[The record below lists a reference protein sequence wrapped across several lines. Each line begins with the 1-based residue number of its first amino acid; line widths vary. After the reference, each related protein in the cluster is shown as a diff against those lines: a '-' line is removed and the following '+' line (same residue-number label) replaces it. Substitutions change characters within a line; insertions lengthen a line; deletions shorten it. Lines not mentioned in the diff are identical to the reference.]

1 MNPSVYVETSVHP
14 KNYWRLT
21 MIDDPIVNEIRQISR
36 AYAEQFNFDL
46 HAICEDLRRQERA
59 SNREFRTPSQ
69 ANVDRI
75 VTQTANEKQA
85 GI

>member
-1 MNPSVYVETSVHP
+1 
-14 KNYWRLT
+14 

-46 HAICEDLRRQERA
+46 HAICEDLRRQERE

-69 ANVDRI
+69 ANAYR
-75 VTQTANEKQA
+75 TAAQTDHGKPA
-85 GI
+85 GV

>member
-1 MNPSVYVETSVHP
+1 
-14 KNYWRLT
+14 

-59 SNREFRTPSQ
+59 SNQEFRTPSQ
-69 ANVDRI
+69 ANVDWTA
-75 VTQTANEKQA
+75 TQTDHEKSA

>member
-1 MNPSVYVETSVHP
+1 
-14 KNYWRLT
+14 

-46 HAICEDLRRQERA
+46 HTTCEDLRRQERE

-69 ANVDRI
+69 ANVDRTA
-75 VTQTANEKQA
+75 TQTDHEKLA
-85 GI
+85 GV